1 MSNQFYTGVINIIT
15 KEDADEDSSI
25 AVTGGSLHT
34 RSLEAKSAFGK
45 GDFKVGGAVKTFEED
60 GWNFHAIDE
69 VGYAGETRYGE
80 ENYGAFGFG
89 NYKNLK
95 MNALFVKTKQ
105 DNWGNRTLWEAVPN
119 AADIERKF
127 LDVGYEHPFS
137 ETWKVQLNATY
148 NDNDWQVG
156 LPAGPSH
163 AKAEDWLLE
172 MTHFISGDKFNWLVG
187 GTVYL
192 LNGEIKTQTGTNPTV
207 FYANVEE
214 YEDTW
219 YSLYGQVDYRY
230 SDTLRWFLGG
240 QMIKASGNQKFVPRL
255 GIIYN
260 LTSESG
266 VKLLYSQA
274 FRTPFR
280 AETAIE
286 TLGVLFGNPNLRPE
300 TVTTLDL
307 QWFYNTKD
315 YQLSA
320 TYFNSVQQDLI
331 RRKPDPT
338 SQANIHVNDG
348 EIKYQGVEL
357 QAKWVYQRKL
367 LVNSSL
373 SYQINED
380 DAGQK
385 NYTAMPNWMAKIGV
399 SYDFNA
405 DLSVGLYN
413 SFFSS
418 SHDVI
423 TKFPNRQVVNPKPE
437 AFNLMTFNVNVNLQK
452 WLATKRPVL
461 FKGYVYNVLDAEVYT
476 PEYNRGKINSFPD
489 RQGRGVYL
497 RVEYNF

>member
-1 MSNQFYTGVINIIT
+1 M
-15 KEDADEDSSI
+15 
-25 AVTGGSLHT
+25 
-34 RSLEAKSAFGK
+34 
-45 GDFKVGGAVKTFEED
+45 
-60 GWNFHAIDE
+60 
-69 VGYAGETRYGE
+69 
-80 ENYGAFGFG
+80 
-89 NYKNLK
+89 
-95 MNALFVKTKQ
+95 
-105 DNWGNRTLWEAVPN
+105 
-119 AADIERKF
+119 
-127 LDVGYEHPFS
+127 
-137 ETWKVQLNATY
+137 QLNATY
-148 NDNDWQVG
+148 NDNDWQVR

-163 AKAEDWLLE
+163 GKAEDWLLE
-172 MTHFISGDKFNWLVG
+172 MTHVISGDKFNWLVG
-187 GTVYL
+187 GTAHL
-192 LNGEIKTQTGTNPTV
+192 LSGEIKTQTGVNPTV
-207 FYANVEE
+207 FYADVEE

-260 LTSESG
+260 LTPESG
-266 VKLLYSQA
+266 IKLLYSQA

-280 AETAIE
+280 AETDIK
-286 TLGVLFGNPNLRPE
+286 TPDVLFGNPNLRPE

-331 RRKPDPT
+331 VRKPDPT
-338 SQANIHVNDG
+338 STANIHTNDG
-348 EIKYQGVEL
+348 KIKYQGAEL
-357 QAKWVYQRKL
+357 QAKWVFQRKWL
-367 LVNSSL
+367 INSSL

-380 DAGQK
+380 DTGQK

-418 SHDVI
+418 SHDI
-423 TKFPNRQVVNPKPE
+423 IAKFPDRQVVNPKPK
-437 AFNLMTFNVNVNLQK
+437 AFNLMTFNVNMNLQK
-452 WLATKRPVL
+452 WLATKRPIL
-461 FKGYVYNVLDAEVYT
+461 LKGYVYNVLDTEVYT
-476 PEYNRGKINSFPD
+476 TEYNRGKVNSFPD
-489 RQGRGVYL
+489 RQGRGIYL